1 MATIVTRSGKG
12 SPLTNN
18 EVDANFNN
26 LNTDKLELG
35 GGTLTGNLNF
45 GDNVKAQF
53 GASNDLQIYHDG
65 SASWIKEAGSGSLIL
80 TGNGG
85 DISLFD
91 ASNSA
96 YMVRANTGSDVQ
108 ISHAGSLKLATTST
122 GIDVTGRTT
131 TDNATVGSGTA
142 STYVD
147 LTVNGASTSNYG
159 PIIELQS
166 AGTAFG
172 KISNVGRI
180 QGGTS
185 TNMFVTTASTN
196 SLVLGTNNTPNVTIA
211 NGGAATFTGAVTANA
226 GVVVD
231 NITIDGTEI
240 DSSSSLL
247 LDIAGNLTINVDGTT
262 VTLADDSIKFWSV
275 LQ

>member
-85 DISLFD
+85 YWERCTNFSRWF
-91 ASNSA
+91 A
-96 YMVRANTGSDVQ
+96 
-108 ISHAGSLKLATTST
+108 KTSYHLH
-122 GIDVTGRTT
+122 RHRR
-131 TDNATVGSGTA
+131 
-142 STYVD
+142 
-147 LTVNGASTSNYG
+147 NG
-159 PIIELQS
+159 
-166 AGTAFG
+166 
-172 KISNVGRI
+172 
-180 QGGTS
+180 
-185 TNMFVTTASTN
+185 
-196 SLVLGTNNTPNVTIA
+196 
-211 NGGAATFTGAVTANA
+211 
-226 GVVVD
+226 
-231 NITIDGTEI
+231 
-240 DSSSSLL
+240 
-247 LDIAGNLTINVDGTT
+247 
-262 VTLADDSIKFWSV
+262 
-275 LQ
+275 